1 MKNTH
6 SQLGNIASILAI
18 AFLTFT
24 ISSCSEE
31 EQLLENDSSN
41 IVEDLT
47 VDFDTENTSDQQST
61 RASGDTPWEFD
72 SSYSSRDDFQVDND
86 GNGAHNWD
94 EDDYED
100 DPNDN
105 GFDIRD
111 YIYVDGSR
119 LILQCPNGNGR
130 RRAEYRDQTNIDMDR
145 RNRMDL
151 TFDIRNYNN
160 NSELIMAQLHND
172 DSRARRPYATVVA
185 EDGRIRLQRTNA
197 PSGSST
203 TTASETIPF
212 RQNDRY
218 RIRMETRNGTRNL
231 EVRIDNLDTG
241 ERARNTFSFDSDWSA
256 LDGDF
261 YWKHGA
267 YMPDGGSNNTRM
279 RVETI
284 SFATNR
290 T

>member
-1 MKNTH
+1 MKNTQSH
-6 SQLGNIASILAI
+6 LSTIANTLAI
-18 AFLTFT
+18 IALIFSSF
-24 ISSCSEE
+24 SCSEE
-31 EQLLENDSSN
+31 GQLLEDDTSN
-41 IVEDLT
+41 TLENLT
-47 VDFDTENTSDQQST
+47 IDINSENTSDEQIT

-111 YIYVDGSR
+111 YIYVDGNR
-119 LILQCPNGNGR
+119 LILQCPNGNDR

-172 DSRARRPYATVVA
+172 NSNARRPYATIVA
-185 EDGRIRLQRTNA
+185 EDGIIRLQRTNA
-197 PSGSST
+197 PTGSST

-218 RIRMETRNGTRNL
+218 RIRMETPNGTRNL
-231 EVRIDNLDTG
+231 DVRIDNLDTG
-241 ERARNTFSFDSDWSA
+241 ERARNTFSFDSDWSS
-256 LDGDF
+256 LDGNF

-267 YMPDGGSNNTRM
+267 YMPDGGSTNTRM